1 MDSGHE
7 IPITAVSQ
15 TAPRATPRVR
25 RMQITALTMLVISGA
40 VNYVDR
46 ATLAIGNPL
55 IRSDLHLSV
64 ADMGLLLSA
73 FLWAYAFAQLPAGGL
88 IDRFGPRRLLG
99 AGVLL
104 WSLAQGLTG
113 LCANFGQFVFGR
125 AILGLGE
132 APQFPTGA
140 RVVRDWFNVRGRG
153 LATGVFN
160 CSSTLGTAIAAP
172 LLTVMMLAVGWRWMF
187 GIMGVAGVAVAIVWV
202 LFYRDPSGLALTP
215 EENTYRTA
223 GDETGEAARVTFS
236 EWRRLFGCS
245 TTWGMIIGFF
255 GVIYLTWVYS
265 AWLPGYLEMQRHM
278 TIRSA
283 GFASTVPFV
292 AGVIGGV
299 FGGWLTDWLLALG
312 LSPINS
318 RRYPMAISLL
328 GMAVCT
334 VAAALVESNTLAVV
348 LISAAL
354 FLGYVASSS
363 AWAMASVAAPA
374 NTTASLG
381 AVQNFGGYLGGA
393 LAPTVTGFIVQASGS
408 FVPALMTAAGIGVVC
423 AVLYAVITRRPIT
436 AADLAGWPKEKP
448 SSSVS

>member
-1 MDSGHE
+1 MDTGQDIKLE
-7 IPITAVSQ
+7 TPLRT
-15 TAPRATPRVR
+15 PLRATPRVR
-25 RMQITALTMLVISGA
+25 RMQITALSLLVISGA

-55 IRSDLHLSV
+55 IRADLHLTV

-88 IDRFGPRRLLG
+88 VDRFGPRRLLG
-99 AGVLL
+99 AGILL
-104 WSLAQGLTG
+104 WSAAQGFTG

-153 LATGVFN
+153 TATGVFN

-172 LLTVMMLAVGWRWMF
+172 LLTVIMLSVGWRWMF
-187 GIMGVAGVAVAIVWV
+187 GIMGIAGVAVAIAWV
-202 LFYRDPSGLALTP
+202 LLYRDPGSLALTP
-215 EENTYRTA
+215 DEDSYRKQ

-236 EWRRLFGCS
+236 EWRRLFGCA

-255 GVIYLTWVYS
+255 GVVYLTWVYT

-278 TIRSA
+278 TIKSA
-283 GFASTVPFV
+283 GFASAVPFI
-292 AGVIGGV
+292 AGVIGGL
-299 FGGWLTDWLLALG
+299 FGGWLTDWLMALG

-318 RRYPMAISLL
+318 RRYPMTLSLL
-328 GMAVCT
+328 GMAACT
-334 VAAALVESNTLAVV
+334 VAAALVASNALAVV
-348 LISAAL
+348 LISAAM

-381 AVQNFGGYLGGA
+381 AMQNFGGYLGGA
-393 LAPTVTGFIVQASGS
+393 LAPMVTGFIVQASGS
-408 FVPALMTAAGIGVVC
+408 FVPALMTAAGVGVV
-423 AVLYAVITRRPIT
+423 AAIGYFAIIRHPIT
-436 AADLAGWPKEKP
+436 AADI
-448 SSSVS
+448 SD